1 MKVLIVEDDKDIAEL
16 IDYNLKKEKFE
27 TEIVN
32 HGAQAFK
39 RASRYEP
46 DLIILDLM
54 LPGVD
59 GLEICRSLKADNR
72 TKSIPVLML
81 TAKTDEIDRIV
92 GFEVGAEDYLSKPFS
107 PRELLLRVKVI
118 LKRTRGGNEGPS
130 MQLLSAGPIEI
141 DPNKF
146 QVLINKKEVK
156 LTAIEFK
163 LLQYLVA
170 TRGRVATRDS
180 LLDHVWG
187 YESALTTR
195 TVDTHVKRLRAKL
208 GKTAGDFVETIRGI
222 GYRLKE

>member
-27 TEIVN
+27 TEIVTN
-32 HGAQAFK
+32 GAQAFK
-39 RASRYEP
+39 RASRMEP

-72 TKSIPVLML
+72 TKAIPVIML

-107 PRELLLRVKVI
+107 PRELILRVKVI
-118 LKRTRGGNEGPS
+118 LKRTRGGGETAS
-130 MQLLSAGPIEI
+130 KQVLICGPIEI

-146 QVLINKKEVK
+146 QVLINKKPVK

-163 LLQYLVA
+163 LLHHLVS
-170 TRGRVATRDS
+170 TKGRVATRDN

-195 TVDTHVKRLRAKL
+195 TVDTHVKRLRAKM
-208 GKTAGDFVETIRGI
+208 GSTAGDLIETIRGI
-222 GYRLKE
+222 GYRFKE